1 TSTRNKST
9 THGSPDPSESSII
22 TQPRQGDTPASDS
35 RANTTQT
42 SASLDRDPAT
52 NRGAQSLNDMQNT
65 LETLF
70 NTLHSLEV
78 VDAAMAAKFVA
89 AFERPRYL
97 RACMQVQVDSRVTA
111 QDLQANAD
119 VEVQMAYSRIEAL
132 EMRLQDA
139 TSATAN
145 LQNHSNALQDE

>member
-1 TSTRNKST
+1 
-9 THGSPDPSESSII
+9 
-22 TQPRQGDTPASDS
+22 
-35 RANTTQT
+35 
-42 SASLDRDPAT
+42 
-52 NRGAQSLNDMQNT
+52 MQNA

-89 AFERPRYL
+89 AFERLRHL
-97 RACMQVQVDSRVTA
+97 RACMQVQVNSCVTA

-119 VEVQMAYSRIEAL
+119 VEVQMACNRIEEL

-139 TSATAN
+139 TTATVN
-145 LQNHSNALQDE
+145 LQNRSNALQDELNDVKAKVSEDADTVKKTDLEKM

>member
-1 TSTRNKST
+1 
-9 THGSPDPSESSII
+9 
-22 TQPRQGDTPASDS
+22 
-35 RANTTQT
+35 
-42 SASLDRDPAT
+42 
-52 NRGAQSLNDMQNT
+52 MQNT